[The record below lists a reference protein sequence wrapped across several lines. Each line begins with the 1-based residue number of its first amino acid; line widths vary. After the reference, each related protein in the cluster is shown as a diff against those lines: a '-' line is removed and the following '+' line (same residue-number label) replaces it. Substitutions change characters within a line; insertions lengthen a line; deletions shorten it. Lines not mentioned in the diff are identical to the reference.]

1 MAPLVAAAPLLGLIG
16 GGVSA
21 GGAVLGGIAQGN
33 ASSYQAAVARNNA
46 ITANQNATYA
56 EEAGYAQA
64 DATARKGA
72 AESGK
77 IKTAQAANNIDVNT
91 GSASRVQAGQRET
104 NVLNTET
111 VLNNAELSAYGYRT
125 QATGFTAQAGLEQQ
139 EAEEAPIG
147 GALNATGDLLS
158 SASSVG
164 FKYGG
169 GGGGG
174 GGTPAYSAFNS
185 GSPTY

>member
-1 MAPLVAAAPLLGLIG
+1 MAPLVAAAPLLGLAG
-16 GGVSA
+16 GAVSA

-72 AESGK
+72 AQSGK

-169 GGGGG
+169 GGGG
-174 GGTPAYSAFNS
+174 TPAYSAFNS

>member
-1 MAPLVAAAPLLGLIG
+1 MCPGTLAIAGL
-16 GGVSA
+16 A
-21 GGAVLGGIAQGN
+21 GGAVSGGGALLGGLAQGN

-46 ITANQNATYA
+46 TIANQNADYA
-56 EEAGYAQA
+56 EEAGQAQA

-72 AESGK
+72 ATGAR

-91 GSASRVQAGQRET
+91 GSAKRVQAGQRET
-104 NVLNTET
+104 AQLDTET
-111 VLNNAELSAYGYRT
+111 VLNNAALTAYGYRS
-125 QATGFTAQAGLEQQ
+125 QATGFTAQAGLYGM

-164 FKYGG
+164 FKWANAN
-169 GGGGG
+169 
-174 GGTPAYSAFNS
+174 PS
-185 GSPTY
+185 G